1 MSCFVPMR
9 GDIKKKEKKKGK
21 KNRNHLLSFCSP
33 LKLSVVPVVLV
44 L

>member
-9 GDIKKKEKKKGK
+9 GDIKKKGKKKGK
-21 KNRNHLLSFCSP
+21 KNRNHLLSFCYP
-33 LKLSVVPVVLV
+33 LKLSAVPVVLV